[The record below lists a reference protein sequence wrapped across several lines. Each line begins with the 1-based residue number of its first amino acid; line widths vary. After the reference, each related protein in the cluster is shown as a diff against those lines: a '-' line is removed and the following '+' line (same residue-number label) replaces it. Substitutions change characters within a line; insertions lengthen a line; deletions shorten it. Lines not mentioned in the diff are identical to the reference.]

1 MRVSLFLPH
10 VVPVS
15 ALYILIV
22 LYALDLVYLMCS
34 ANVSFGSKFNPS
46 ILGNGFVTSKLLS
59 IVRLRDL
66 EYSAGS
72 GGNKVVWVLA
82 VLSFRLL
89 SIAQAEIAFRYGWR
103 FVSAV
108 L

>member
-1 MRVSLFLPH
+1 MLKRVSLFLPH
-10 VVPVS
+10 ILPVS

-34 ANVSFGSKFNPS
+34 ANVSFGSKFKPS
-46 ILGNGFVTSKLLS
+46 ILGKGFVASKLLS

-72 GGNKVVWVLA
+72 GVNKVVWVLV
-82 VLSFRLL
+82 VLSLRLL
-89 SIAQAEIAFRYGWR
+89 SIAQAEIVFRYG
-103 FVSAV
+103 
-108 L
+108 